1 LLLQK
6 KKTKFENMQISQYI
20 SDLLYRYECVT
31 LPNFGAFLSHPISA
45 RINEAT
51 NDFYPPQKQLS
62 FNVQLQSND
71 GLLASYISDVENINF
86 EQATSKIETQVTQLN
101 SRLDKGETVEFKNI
115 GELTTSK
122 EGKLVFTP
130 SDSIN
135 YMTGAFGLGA
145 FVSPSI
151 ERQAHQKAV
160 GGAIALSP
168 KRSKSNV
175 FKYAAIAVLA
185 LGLSGS
191 IGSNLYLSQIEH
203 QNTIAL
209 ETANAT
215 LDTKIQEATFVIN
228 NPLPTVMVNLKKQS
242 GDFHIVAGAFRIKA
256 NSHRKLKQLKAL
268 GYDAR
273 LIGTNRYGLHQVVY
287 ESFETREEAQKALF
301 RIKKTHNR
309 AAWLLI
315 KNLP

>member
-1 LLLQK
+1 
-6 KKTKFENMQISQYI
+6 M
-20 SDLLYRYECVT
+20 
-31 LPNFGAFLSHPISA
+31 NFGAFLSHPISA

-86 EQATSKIETQVTQLN
+86 EQATSKIETQVTHLN
-101 SRLDKGETVEFKNI
+101 SRLHKGETVEFKNI

-203 QNTIAL
+203 ENTIAL
-209 ETANAT
+209 EAANAT

-242 GDFHIVAGAFRIKA
+242 GDFHIVAGAFIIKA

>member
-1 LLLQK
+1 
-6 KKTKFENMQISQYI
+6 
-20 SDLLYRYECVT
+20 
-31 LPNFGAFLSHPISA
+31 
-45 RINEAT
+45 
-51 NDFYPPQKQLS
+51 
-62 FNVQLQSND
+62 
-71 GLLASYISDVENINF
+71 
-86 EQATSKIETQVTQLN
+86 
-101 SRLDKGETVEFKNI
+101 
-115 GELTTSK
+115 
-122 EGKLVFTP
+122 
-130 SDSIN
+130 
-135 YMTGAFGLGA
+135 MTGAFGLGA

-160 GGAIALSP
+160 GGDIALSP

-203 QNTIAL
+203 QNTITL
-209 ETANAT
+209 EAANAT

-228 NPLPTVMVNLKKQS
+228 NPLPTVIVNLKKQS

-256 NSHRKLKQLKAL
+256 NSHRKLKQLKTL

>member
-1 LLLQK
+1 
-6 KKTKFENMQISQYI
+6 
-20 SDLLYRYECVT
+20 
-31 LPNFGAFLSHPISA
+31 
-45 RINEAT
+45 
-51 NDFYPPQKQLS
+51 LS

-101 SRLDKGETVEFKNI
+101 SRLHKGETVEFKNI

-209 ETANAT
+209 EAANAT